1 MKDHHEGRKKIGKFE
16 PHEEPDTELLADK
29 DESPGKKKVSAVM
42 VILAAAVFL
51 GIVFISDYIELKFG
65 KTLNI
70 LSLCVIAVILLL
82 LYFKDEIK
90 HRFTENN
97 SKQDGINDKK

>member
-1 MKDHHEGRKKIGKFE
+1 MCSSD
-16 PHEEPDTELLADK
+16 L
-29 DESPGKKKVSAVM
+29 
-42 VILAAAVFL
+42 L

-65 KTLNI
+65 KTLSI